1 MIESIL
7 ISSEKQ
13 TDRVGVDTL
22 RIGCK
27 QVEGQHHLNQELSN
41 VLSATSAFSTDDML
55 MRTRVQVI
63 ARRPKVENALG
74 Q

>member
-1 MIESIL
+1 MQASGRTTSPESGV
-7 ISSEKQ
+7 KQ
-13 TDRVGVDTL
+13 
-22 RIGCK
+22 C
-27 QVEGQHHLNQELSN
+27 SY

>member
-1 MIESIL
+1 MQASGKTTSPESGV
-7 ISSEKQ
+7 KQ
-13 TDRVGVDTL
+13 
-22 RIGCK
+22 CS
-27 QVEGQHHLNQELSN
+27 H